1 MTGGTGGQR
10 DRGLSSTA
18 GIILFVLIGA
28 LLTASGTYLMLE
40 IGSGEIGR
48 TVTTTFD
55 TTQNGETVVIE
66 HTTGSALDSDNLRVV
81 GARVIS
87 MPDVVGSGNRI
98 EVRPTETRIELLY
111 EEGRVS
117 QQLLA
122 AEVELVRLV
131 VTVEDERGNLLASRP
146 VGVYDVTSK
155 PTISSS
161 ADLTTDLERGGSV
174 PTPTFVGATDED
186 GEFVTIPATRDG
198 LEAGQEYVVLAATAG
213 PDAERAYAVGSVTI
227 NERENVVRLVLPE

>member
-55 TTQNGETVVIE
+55 VTQNGETVVIE
-66 HTTGSALDSDNLRVV
+66 HTTGSALDSDNLRV
-81 GARVIS
+81 
-87 MPDVVGSGNRI
+87 
-98 EVRPTETRIELLY
+98 
-111 EEGRVS
+111 
-117 QQLLA
+117 
-122 AEVELVRLV
+122 
-131 VTVEDERGNLLASRP
+131 
-146 VGVYDVTSK
+146 
-155 PTISSS
+155 
-161 ADLTTDLERGGSV
+161 
-174 PTPTFVGATDED
+174 VGATDED

-227 NERENVVRLVLPE
+227 DERENVVRLVLPE

>member
-1 MTGGTGGQR
+1 MTGGIGDRR

-40 IGSGEIGR
+40 MGSGEIGR

-55 TTQNGETVVIE
+55 ATQNGETVVIE
-66 HTTGSALDSDNLRVV
+66 HTTGSALDSDNLRVL
-81 GARVIS
+81 GAEVTS
-87 MPDVVGSGNRI
+87 MPDVVGSGDRI

-122 AEVELVRLV
+122 AEVELTRLV
-131 VTVEDERGNLLASRP
+131 VTVEDEQGNALASRP
-146 VGVYDVTSK
+146 VGIYDVESE
-155 PTISSS
+155 PTVSSS
-161 ADLTTDLERGGSV
+161 EDLRTDLERGGVV

-198 LEAGQEYVVLAATAG
+198 LEAGQRYVVLTATTG
-213 PDAERAYAVGSVTI
+213 PDTERAYAVGSVTI
-227 NERENVVRLVLPE
+227 DERENVVRLVLPE